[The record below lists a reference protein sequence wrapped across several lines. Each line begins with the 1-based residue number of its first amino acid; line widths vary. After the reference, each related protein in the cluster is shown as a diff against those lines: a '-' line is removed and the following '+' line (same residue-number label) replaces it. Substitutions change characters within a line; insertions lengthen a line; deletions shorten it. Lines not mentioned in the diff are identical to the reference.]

1 MQQLRIAEI
10 FTSIQGEGIWTGTP
24 SMFIRVSGC
33 NLRCDWCDTPYASW
47 EPEGPM
53 EPITNLLA
61 AAASS
66 PVRHVVITGGE
77 PMLFDAVV
85 PLTVGL
91 RELGKTITVE
101 TAGTVFR
108 ELECDLLSISPKLSN
123 SAPNAGRIEPN
134 WIARHETTRRNLQP
148 LHQLVC
154 SYNFQLKFVVNPEI
168 PGDLEEIESILS
180 QLPMEARTHTLV
192 MAEGK
197 SPKILHARE
206 KLLVDACIERGWRL
220 TPRFHIDLFG
230 DTRGT

>member
-1 MQQLRIAEI
+1 
-10 FTSIQGEGIWTGTP
+10 
-24 SMFIRVSGC
+24 
-33 NLRCDWCDTPYASW
+33 
-47 EPEGPM
+47 M

-77 PMLFDAVV
+77 PMLFDAVA

-123 SAPNAGRIEPN
+123 SAPNAGRIEPS